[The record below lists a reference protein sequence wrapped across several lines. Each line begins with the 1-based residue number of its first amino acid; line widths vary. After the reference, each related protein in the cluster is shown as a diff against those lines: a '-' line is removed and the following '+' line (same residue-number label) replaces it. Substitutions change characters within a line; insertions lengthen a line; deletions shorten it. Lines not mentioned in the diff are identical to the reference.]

1 MLEFDKEEI
10 LEYGKG
16 KRKKRIIFIREAS
29 GIDKTREAVL
39 LVMGKDRWEYV
50 DDNEEK

>member
-1 MLEFDKEEI
+1 MFEFEKEEV

-16 KRKKRIIFIREAS
+16 KRKKKIIFVRHAS

-39 LVMGKDRWEYV
+39 IVMGKDRWEYV
-50 DDNEEK
+50 DDKKEK